1 MSIKYITI
9 EDEEI
14 VVDNRIMLSL
24 HGKQFE
30 PKGGGKWKL
39 AGYVT
44 EDKKITDTF
53 KPGYAL
59 LFLDEAEEWLS
70 YRFVD
75 EKCRITEK
83 PVQKYVSNP
92 IKEMKE

>member
-1 MSIKYITI
+1 MPIKYITV
-9 EDEEI
+9 EDKEI

-39 AGYVT
+39 VGYVT
-44 EDKKITDTF
+44 QYKKITDTF

-59 LFLDEAEEWLS
+59 LFLDEAEEYLS
-70 YRFVD
+70 YRFLGG
-75 EKCRITEK
+75 EYRITEK
-83 PVQKYVSNP
+83 PVQKYVSKP